1 MEVTGLICIDMHC
14 DSVSEAYR
22 TGRSLVRPCPSGHID
37 LPRLRSAEIKVQFFA
52 LFPDR
57 IYHPGRTLYQVLR
70 LLDYATE
77 SFREDAGIMVIRT
90 RQDLEQCLATEALGA
105 VLTVEGGEPLEGEIG
120 ILRTLHRLGVRG
132 LGLTW
137 NNRNE
142 LADGVAEAEAGGGL
156 TRFGRQVLLEMNRL
170 GMLIDVSHLS
180 EPGFWDVIELCSVPV
195 IASHSNCSAVWK
207 HPRNLTDRQI
217 KAIAELKGVIGV
229 NLVPQF
235 VGPQGS
241 GQSALIEHIDH
252 ICGLVGDEYVGFGS
266 DFDGTE
272 NLICGV
278 NDVADFPSLTEGLRN
293 RGYSEESVARICGR
307 NCLRVLEAVLPDA
320 RMS

>member
-1 MEVTGLICIDMHC
+1 MGVTGLICVDMHC

-22 TGRSLVRPCPSGHID
+22 TGRSLAKPCVNGHAD
-37 LPRLRSAEIKVQFFA
+37 LPRLRLAGIKLQFFA

-77 SFREDAGIMVIRT
+77 AFREDAGTIVIRT
-90 RQDLEQCLATEALGA
+90 RRDLERCLATEALGA
-105 VLTVEGGEPLEGEIG
+105 VLTVEGGEPLEGEIR
-120 ILRTLHRLGVRG
+120 ILRTLYRLGVRG

-142 LADGVAEAEAGGGL
+142 LADGVAEGQTGGGL

-170 GMLIDVSHLS
+170 GMFIDVSHLS
-180 EPGFWDVIELCSVPV
+180 EAGFWDVIELSSAPV
-195 IASHSNCSAVWK
+195 IASHSNCSAVWN

-217 KAIAELKGVIGV
+217 KAVAELKGVVGV

-235 VGPQGS
+235 VGPQGA
-241 GQSALIEHIDH
+241 GHNALIEHVDH
-252 ICGLVGDEYVGFGS
+252 ICSLVGDEYVGFGS

-278 NDVADFPSLTEGLRN
+278 NDVTDFPDLVAGLRN

-307 NCLRVLEAVLPDA
+307 NCLRVLEAVLPE
-320 RMS
+320 SEV